1 MHLKWLH
8 RPKARI
14 LVLEDDPKLRTVLCG
29 LLIDAG
35 YAIADARIDANAIS
49 HVDLV
54 LAGIG
59 GQRAP
64 SAALGLLQRAAP
76 AIVLVDRM
84 AWTGLDFFDAAND
97 IGAVAVLQRPFS
109 RAALLHLVAMIL
121 SNPEGNVMT
130 MEDDDADEVDP
141 ADRLLHGHRLHFA

>member
-1 MHLKWLH
+1 MAGGLRMHLKRLH

-35 YAIADARIDANAIS
+35 YAIADARIDPSTIG

-64 SAALGLLQRAAP
+64 SAAP

-97 IGAVAVLQRPFS
+97 LGAVAVLQRPFS
-109 RAALLHLVAMIL
+109 RVALLQLVATIL
-121 SNPEGNVMT
+121 SNAEGNVMK

-141 ADRLLHGHRLHFA
+141 VDRLMHGDRLHFV